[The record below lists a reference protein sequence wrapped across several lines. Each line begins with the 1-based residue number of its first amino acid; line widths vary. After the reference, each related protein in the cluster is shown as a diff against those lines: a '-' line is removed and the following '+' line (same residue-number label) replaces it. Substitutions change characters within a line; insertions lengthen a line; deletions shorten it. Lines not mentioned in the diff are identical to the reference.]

1 MQVITVTQVNTYLKS
16 IIDSDNNLNNVY
28 ISGEITNFKNYY
40 KSGHLY
46 FSLKDDKSQL
56 KCVMF
61 SWNAQRIKFDLCDGM
76 SVICRGKISV
86 YDRDGLYQLYV
97 DEIQPDG
104 IGAMSLAFEQLKEKL
119 CKKGYFDTEIKKE
132 IPQRPQKIGVVTS
145 AAGAAFHDIINVTSR
160 RFPLA
165 EIVFS
170 PASVQGVNAVG
181 EIVNAISLLDKRED
195 IDVIIL
201 GRGGGSIED
210 LSAFNSEEVAEA
222 VYKCRVPVVSAVGHE
237 TDWTICDFVAD
248 LRAPTPSAAAEI
260 VVPDKNSEL
269 DLIKSFK
276 YSLESNINSK
286 INNEIQRI
294 DAISQKDILNDFKSV
309 FLPISEKLNKLEEN
323 LKKSYN
329 LYIENR
335 EKDFSAVCR
344 QLDILSPLSVLAR
357 GYTIASNENGCLKSV
372 KNIGKNDNITVTFA
386 DGTAQCTVTEVFENE
401 KDEI

>member
-46 FSLKDDKSQL
+46 FSIKDDKSQL

-119 CKKGYFDTEIKKE
+119 YKKGYFDTEIKKE

-170 PASVQGVNAVG
+170 PASVQGINAVG
-181 EIVNAISLLDKRED
+181 EIVNAISLLEMRED

-222 VYKCRVPVVSAVGHE
+222 VYKCHIPVVSAVGHE

-294 DAISQKDILNDFKSV
+294 DAISQKNIFNDFKSV

-372 KNIGKNDNITVTFA
+372 KNVGKNDNITVTFA

>member
-119 CKKGYFDTEIKKE
+119 YKKGYFDTEIKKE

-170 PASVQGVNAVG
+170 PASVQGVNSVG
-181 EIVNAISLLDKRED
+181 EIVNALSLLDKRED

>member
-119 CKKGYFDTEIKKE
+119 YKKGYFDTEIKKE

-170 PASVQGVNAVG
+170 PASVQGINAVG
-181 EIVNAISLLDKRED
+181 EIVNAISLLEMRED
-195 IDVIIL
+195 IDAIIL

-222 VYKCRVPVVSAVGHE
+222 VYKCHIPVVSAVGHE

-294 DAISQKDILNDFKSV
+294 DAISQKNIFNDFKSV

-372 KNIGKNDNITVTFA
+372 KNVGKNDNITVTFA

>member
-86 YDRDGLYQLYV
+86 YDRDGLYQLYI

-119 CKKGYFDTEIKKE
+119 YKKGYFDTEIKKE

-165 EIVFS
+165 EIIFF
-170 PASVQGVNAVG
+170 PASVQGVNSVG
-181 EIVNAISLLDKRED
+181 EIVNALSLLDKRED

-248 LRAPTPSAAAEI
+248 LRAPTPSSAAEI

-329 LYIENR
+329 LYIKNR

-372 KNIGKNDNITVTFA
+372 KNFGKNDNITVTFA

>member
-119 CKKGYFDTEIKKE
+119 YKKGYFDTEIKKE

-170 PASVQGVNAVG
+170 PASVQGINAVG
-181 EIVNAISLLDKRED
+181 EIVNAISLLEMRED

-222 VYKCRVPVVSAVGHE
+222 VYKCHIPVVSAVGHE

-309 FLPISEKLNKLEEN
+309 FFPISEKLNKLEEN

-335 EKDFSAVCR
+335 IKDFSAVCR

-372 KNIGKNDNITVTFA
+372 KNVGKNDNITVTFA

>member
-119 CKKGYFDTEIKKE
+119 YKKGYFDTEIKKE

-170 PASVQGVNAVG
+170 PASVQGINAVG
-181 EIVNAISLLDKRED
+181 EIVNAISLLEMRED

-222 VYKCRVPVVSAVGHE
+222 VYKCHIPVVSAVGHE

-294 DAISQKDILNDFKSV
+294 DAISQKNIFNDFKSV

-357 GYTIASNENGCLKSV
+357 GYTIASNENDCLKSV
-372 KNIGKNDNITVTFA
+372 KNVGKNDNITVTFA

>member
-119 CKKGYFDTEIKKE
+119 YKKGYFDTEIKKE

-181 EIVNAISLLDKRED
+181 EIVNAISLLEMRDD
-195 IDVIIL
+195 MDVIIL

-294 DAISQKDILNDFKSV
+294 DAISQKNIFNDFKSV

-372 KNIGKNDNITVTFA
+372 KNVGKNDNITVTFA

>member
-119 CKKGYFDTEIKKE
+119 YKKGYFDTEIKKE

>member
-119 CKKGYFDTEIKKE
+119 YKKGYFDTEIKKE

-160 RFPLA
+160 RFSLA

-170 PASVQGVNAVG
+170 PASVQGVNSVG
-181 EIVNAISLLDKRED
+181 EIVNALSLLDKRED

>member
-119 CKKGYFDTEIKKE
+119 YKKGYFDTEIKKE

-170 PASVQGVNAVG
+170 PASVQGINAVG
-181 EIVNAISLLDKRED
+181 EIVNAISLLEMRED

-294 DAISQKDILNDFKSV
+294 DAISQKNIFNDFKSV

-372 KNIGKNDNITVTFA
+372 KNVGKNDNITVTFA

>member
-1 MQVITVTQVNTYLKS
+1 MKVITVTQVNTYLKS

-119 CKKGYFDTEIKKE
+119 YKKGYFDTEIKKE

-170 PASVQGVNAVG
+170 PASVQGINAVG
-181 EIVNAISLLDKRED
+181 EIVNAISLLEMRED

-222 VYKCRVPVVSAVGHE
+222 VYKCHIPVVSAVGHE

-294 DAISQKDILNDFKSV
+294 DAISQKNIFNDFKSV

-372 KNIGKNDNITVTFA
+372 KNVGKNDNITVTFA

>member
-16 IIDSDNNLNNVY
+16 IIDSDNNLNNIY

-119 CKKGYFDTEIKKE
+119 YKKGYFDTEIKKE

-170 PASVQGVNAVG
+170 PASVQGINAVG
-181 EIVNAISLLDKRED
+181 EIVNAISLLEMRED

-222 VYKCRVPVVSAVGHE
+222 VYKCHIPVVSAVGHE

-294 DAISQKDILNDFKSV
+294 DAISQKNIFNDFKSV

-372 KNIGKNDNITVTFA
+372 KNVGKNDNITVTFA

>member
-119 CKKGYFDTEIKKE
+119 YKKGYFDTEIKKE

-170 PASVQGVNAVG
+170 PASVQGINAVG
-181 EIVNAISLLDKRED
+181 EIVNAISLLEMRED

-222 VYKCRVPVVSAVGHE
+222 VYKCHIPVVSAVGHE

-294 DAISQKDILNDFKSV
+294 DAISQKNIFNDFKSV

-372 KNIGKNDNITVTFA
+372 KNVGKNDNITVTFA
-386 DGTAQCTVTEVFENE
+386 DGTAQCTITEVLENE

>member
-119 CKKGYFDTEIKKE
+119 YKKGYFDTEIKKE

-181 EIVNAISLLDKRED
+181 EIVNAISLLEKRED

-210 LSAFNSEEVAEA
+210 LSAFNSEEIAEA

-248 LRAPTPSAAAEI
+248 LRALTPSAAAEI

-309 FLPISEKLNKLEEN
+309 FLSISEKLNKLEEN
-323 LKKSYN
+323 LKK
-329 LYIENR
+329 I
-335 EKDFSAVCR
+335 
-344 QLDILSPLSVLAR
+344 I
-357 GYTIASNENGCLKSV
+357 
-372 KNIGKNDNITVTFA
+372 
-386 DGTAQCTVTEVFENE
+386 
-401 KDEI
+401 

>member
-119 CKKGYFDTEIKKE
+119 YKKGYFDTEIKKE

-170 PASVQGVNAVG
+170 PASVQGINAVG
-181 EIVNAISLLDKRED
+181 EIVNAISLLEMRED

-222 VYKCRVPVVSAVGHE
+222 VYKCHIPVASAVGHE

-294 DAISQKDILNDFKSV
+294 DAISQKNIFNDFKSV

-372 KNIGKNDNITVTFA
+372 KNVGKNDNITVTFA

>member
-86 YDRDGLYQLYV
+86 YDRDGLYQLYI

-119 CKKGYFDTEIKKE
+119 YKKGYFDTEIKKE

-165 EIVFS
+165 EIIFF
-170 PASVQGVNAVG
+170 PASVQGVNSVG
-181 EIVNAISLLDKRED
+181 EIVNALSLLDKRED

-329 LYIENR
+329 LYIKNR

-372 KNIGKNDNITVTFA
+372 KNFGKNDNITVTFA

>member
-1 MQVITVTQVNTYLKS
+1 MQVITVTLVNTYLKS

-104 IGAMSLAFEQLKEKL
+104 IGAMSLAFEQLKERL
-119 CKKGYFDTEIKKE
+119 YKKGYFDTEIKKE

-145 AAGAAFHDIINVTSR
+145 VAGAAFHDIINVTSR

-181 EIVNAISLLDKRED
+181 EIVNAISLLEKRED

-294 DAISQKDILNDFKSV
+294 DTISQKDILNDFKSV

>member
-86 YDRDGLYQLYV
+86 YDRDGLYQLYI

-119 CKKGYFDTEIKKE
+119 YKKGYFDTEIKKE

-165 EIVFS
+165 EIIFF
-170 PASVQGVNAVG
+170 PASVQGVNSVG
-181 EIVNAISLLDKRED
+181 EIVNALSLLDKRED

-260 VVPDKNSEL
+260 VVPDKKSEL

-329 LYIENR
+329 LYIKNR

-372 KNIGKNDNITVTFA
+372 KNFGKNDNITVTFA

>member
-61 SWNAQRIKFDLCDGM
+61 SWNAQRIKFNLCDGM

-86 YDRDGLYQLYV
+86 YDRDGLYQLYI

-119 CKKGYFDTEIKKE
+119 YKKGYFDTEIKKE
-132 IPQRPQKIGVVTS
+132 IPKRPQKIGVVTS

-170 PASVQGVNAVG
+170 PASVQGVNSVG
-181 EIVNAISLLDKRED
+181 EIVNALSLLDKRED

-329 LYIENR
+329 LYIKNR

>member
-119 CKKGYFDTEIKKE
+119 YKKGYFDTEIKKE

-181 EIVNAISLLDKRED
+181 EIVNAISLLEMRDD

-294 DAISQKDILNDFKSV
+294 DTISQKDILNDFKS
-309 FLPISEKLNKLEEN
+309 FFFPISEKLNKLEEN

-335 EKDFSAVCR
+335 IKDFSAVCR

-372 KNIGKNDNITVTFA
+372 KNVGKNDNITVTFA

>member
-119 CKKGYFDTEIKKE
+119 YKKGYFDTEIKKE

-170 PASVQGVNAVG
+170 PASVQGINAVG
-181 EIVNAISLLDKRED
+181 EIVNAISLLEMRED

-222 VYKCRVPVVSAVGHE
+222 VYKCHIPVVSAVGHE

-248 LRAPTPSAAAEI
+248 LRAPTPSVAAEI

-294 DAISQKDILNDFKSV
+294 DAISQKNIFNDFKSV

-372 KNIGKNDNITVTFA
+372 KNVGKNDNITVTFA

>member
-119 CKKGYFDTEIKKE
+119 YKKGYFDTEIKKE
-132 IPQRPQKIGVVTS
+132 VPQRPQKIGVVTS

-170 PASVQGVNAVG
+170 PASVQGINAVG
-181 EIVNAISLLDKRED
+181 EIVNAISLLEMRED

-222 VYKCRVPVVSAVGHE
+222 VYKCHIPVVSAVGHE

-294 DAISQKDILNDFKSV
+294 DAISQKNIFNDFKSV

-372 KNIGKNDNITVTFA
+372 KNVGKNDNITVTFA

>member
-119 CKKGYFDTEIKKE
+119 YKKGYFDTEIKKE

-170 PASVQGVNAVG
+170 PASVQGVNSVG
-181 EIVNAISLLDKRED
+181 EIVNALSLLDKRED

-329 LYIENR
+329 LYIKNR

>member
-119 CKKGYFDTEIKKE
+119 YKKGYFDTEIKKE

-160 RFPLA
+160 RFPLN

-170 PASVQGVNAVG
+170 PASVQGVNSVG
-181 EIVNAISLLDKRED
+181 EIVNALSLLDKRED

>member
-119 CKKGYFDTEIKKE
+119 YKKGYFDTEIKKE

-160 RFPLA
+160 RFSLA

-170 PASVQGVNAVG
+170 PASVQGVNSVG
-181 EIVNAISLLDKRED
+181 EIVNALSLLDKRED

-329 LYIENR
+329 LYIKNR

-372 KNIGKNDNITVTFA
+372 KSIGKNDNITVTFA

>member
-119 CKKGYFDTEIKKE
+119 YKKGYFDTEIKKE

-170 PASVQGVNAVG
+170 PASVQGVNAVC
-181 EIVNAISLLDKRED
+181 EIVNAISLLEKRED

-222 VYKCRVPVVSAVGHE
+222 VYKCHMPVVSAVGHE

>member
-119 CKKGYFDTEIKKE
+119 YKKGYFDTEIKKE

-181 EIVNAISLLDKRED
+181 EIVNAISLLEMRDD

-294 DAISQKDILNDFKSV
+294 DTISQKDILNDFKSV
-309 FLPISEKLNKLEEN
+309 FFPIFEKLNKLEEN

-335 EKDFSAVCR
+335 IKDFSAVCR

-372 KNIGKNDNITVTFA
+372 KNVGKNDNITVTFA

>member
-119 CKKGYFDTEIKKE
+119 YKKGYFDTEIKKE

-170 PASVQGVNAVG
+170 PASVQGINAVG
-181 EIVNAISLLDKRED
+181 EIVNAISLLEMRDD

-294 DAISQKDILNDFKSV
+294 DAISQKNIFNDFKSV

-372 KNIGKNDNITVTFA
+372 KNVGKNDNITVTFA

>member
-119 CKKGYFDTEIKKE
+119 YKKGYFDTEIKKE

-181 EIVNAISLLDKRED
+181 EIVNAISLLEMRDD

-294 DAISQKDILNDFKSV
+294 DAISQKNIFNDFKSV

-372 KNIGKNDNITVTFA
+372 KNVGKNDNITVTFA

>member
-119 CKKGYFDTEIKKE
+119 YKKGYFDTEIKKK

>member
-119 CKKGYFDTEIKKE
+119 YKKGYFDTEIKKE

-181 EIVNAISLLDKRED
+181 EIVNAISLLEMRED

-222 VYKCRVPVVSAVGHE
+222 VYKCHIPVVSAVGHE

-294 DAISQKDILNDFKSV
+294 DAISQKNIFNDFKSV

-372 KNIGKNDNITVTFA
+372 KNVGKNDNITVTFA